1 VDLERYIRDVKDFP
15 KKGIVFKDIT
25 PLLASA
31 AAMRETVLRLVA
43 PFADADIDI
52 VAAVESRG
60 FIFGAMAADFL
71 GAGFVPIRKPGKLP
85 SKTISAS
92 YELEY
97 GTDTIEMHA
106 DAVHDGQKVLMIDDL
121 LATGGTMGAA
131 CGVVEKAGG
140 VVVGISF
147 VIELCFLNG
156 RDKLPG
162 RNIHTLIAVEGE

>member
-25 PLLASA
+25 PLLANA

-60 FIFGAMAADFL
+60 FIFGAMAAHLL

-85 SKTISAS
+85 SKTITAT

-106 DAVHDGQKVLMIDDL
+106 DGINDGQKVLMIDDL

-131 CGVVEKAGG
+131 CGVAEKAGG

-162 RNIHTLIAVEGE
+162 RNIHTLIAVQGE